1 MNRLLAQTTPENIVS
16 KDFSINPLTRYT
28 NYRMNSK
35 FEIKKQIK
43 HLLNGFDSNEQSNEQ
58 SMASKR
64 ARRAT
69 VALTTRDFH
78 ENHLQNHLQNDLQS
92 PLQVKRIEKTI
103 EEERARDNNNT
114 LPHQSMTSSMIAQ
127 KSDWL
132 LGTTTGTTLGT
143 TTNTRDS
150 LLKDANNRQ
159 SIELKDEKKEKNK
172 SIDIVERAIN
182 LEKILTINENSF
194 EPKLQK
200 VGKIEENDWNFRVWN
215 ENSLFGL

>member
-1 MNRLLAQTTPENIVS
+1 LAQTTPENIAS

-28 NYRMNSK
+28 NYRTNSK

-43 HLLNGFDSNEQSNEQ
+43 HLLNGFDSIEQSNEQ

-78 ENHLQNHLQNDLQS
+78 SNDFQSNDLQS
-92 PLQVKRIEKTI
+92 PLEVKRIEKTI
-103 EEERARDNNNT
+103 EEEKVRDNNNT
-114 LPHQSMTSSMIAQ
+114 QPLQSMTSSMIAQ
-127 KSDWL
+127 KADWL
-132 LGTTTGTTLGT
+132 LGTTRDTF
-143 TTNTRDS
+143 DS
-150 LLKDANNRQ
+150 LLKDGNNRQ
-159 SIELKDEKKEKNK
+159 SIESKDKKKEKNK

>member
-1 MNRLLAQTTPENIVS
+1 LAQTTPENIAS

-43 HLLNGFDSNEQSNEQ
+43 HLLNGFDPIEQSNERSNEQ

-78 ENHLQNHLQNDLQS
+78 SNDLQS
-92 PLQVKRIEKTI
+92 PLEVKRIEKTI
-103 EEERARDNNNT
+103 EEEKVRDNNNSEP
-114 LPHQSMTSSMIAQ
+114 LQSMTSSMIAQ
-127 KSDWL
+127 KADWL
-132 LGTTTGTTLGT
+132 LGTTRDTF
-143 TTNTRDS
+143 DS

-159 SIELKDEKKEKNK
+159 SIESKDEKKEKNK